1 MHWIIYR
8 HVGWTGL
15 GWIDGQKSPVF
26 RRGKPDSPGYYTVSV
41 CPINKPNV
49 TWDWIH
55 LKRWCS
61 VAQCDRQTD
70 RQILCPPVRPCLSS
84 SSLTAHLIAPDSVNT
99 FYMTSSCSSAW
110 SHPVEEDALGSVG
123 LIVSTR
129 LVPADRHITAVS
141 RLHSFVR
148 SSVITH
154 SIQITSLAAG
164 SLTADNNSMYD

>member
-1 MHWIIYR
+1 MHGIIYR

-26 RRGKPDSPGYYTVSV
+26 RREKPDSPGYYTVSA

-49 TWDWIH
+49 TWEWIH

-110 SHPVEEDALGSVG
+110 SHPVEEDALGLRGSH
-123 LIVSTR
+123 R
-129 LVPADRHITAVS
+129 LDATSSSWSAHNSSLPAAFIRSFISHHSLNTNHIACCWQS
-141 RLHSFVR
+141 H
-148 SSVITH
+148 
-154 SIQITSLAAG
+154 
-164 SLTADNNSMYD
+164 